1 MALAAHSMTA
11 RFKFAVLAVV
21 ILSLLT
27 YAAAEASMVRGFLA
41 VTLAVAGW
49 FFTESRPGRGLPRW
63 AVGVILSLIVLWA
76 AFSMW
81 QLQAIRVSP
90 FSGFLAAIIVLKCWD
105 RRQPV
110 DFAQI
115 LSISL
120 FLDIGSMVNSV
131 AFAVW
136 GLMVLSVPAFVY
148 SVILL
153 QVYTASVQCRHTDQH
168 QTAHA
173 TTTGTTWRDLHSIA
187 WSIILASLLISLM
200 VFVTL
205 PRGLGMSGLG
215 AFSRGRV
222 SRFTDT
228 VKLGQ
233 AGLISQSQSLVMEAS
248 VHADGIIDDLSGTLG
263 EIYLRGAVLDTYS
276 RGAWRASS
284 QPSLPV
290 PLIPNVVSRL
300 RDASFLGEHEPPPFA
315 RHATVEIVARA
326 STQSS
331 RAAFSLWRP
340 LSIATPQ
347 TGLDAR
353 LDPRSGALTIAGDSG
368 TIRYSIEC
376 EISQPFSSGD
386 WSRHIL
392 PDQFSNLR
400 DAASLTLTRAGLDP
414 SPLTRPVDRDLEAA
428 RAIES
433 ELKSTGSYT
442 LDILAP
448 PSGVDPIEWFVLG
461 DRTGHC
467 EYFASALAALCRS
480 VGIESRVIAGYL
492 VSERNPANN
501 AFVVRESNAHAWVE
515 VRIGHD
521 SWATLDATPTTTLAD
536 ILQPKGRVLAA
547 FDRWLDG
554 LNTWWATGFVGF
566 DQSTRQRLLTRGGF
580 LGRWL
585 TSISDYLSSLGSWG
599 LGIVLGGATLLAGV
613 IAWWLWRT
621 MVRRL
626 QGRRRRLAPAGH
638 GPEARLY
645 TRLLRLL
652 ERRGFMKESWDSAW
666 SLTRRLATTD
676 HTLAIEAGRVL
687 DVCAKAWFGHGAT
700 RDDHELAEQALVR
713 IDALTSSPRG
723 S

>member
-1 MALAAHSMTA
+1 MATAAHSMTA

-153 QVYTASVQCRHTDQH
+153 QVYTATVQCRLTETHP
-168 QTAHA
+168 TAH
-173 TTTGTTWRDLHSIA
+173 TTTGTPRRDLHAIA
-187 WSIILASLLISLM
+187 WTIILASLLISLA

-215 AFSRGRV
+215 ALSRGRV

-233 AGLISQSQSLVMEAS
+233 AGLISQSQSIVMEAN
-248 VHADGIIDDLSGTLG
+248 VRADGIIEDLSGALG

-276 RGAWRASS
+276 RGAWRASN

-315 RHATVEIVARA
+315 RHATVEILTRA
-326 STQSS
+326 STQES

-340 LSIATPQ
+340 LSLSTPQ
-347 TGLDAR
+347 PGLDAH
-353 LDPRSGALTIAGDSG
+353 LDARTGALTIAGDAGS
-368 TIRYSIEC
+368 IRYSVEC
-376 EISQPFSSGD
+376 EIAQPFSSGD
-386 WSRHIL
+386 WSRRVL
-392 PDQFSNLR
+392 PDQFARLYDTASSMLAR
-400 DAASLTLTRAGLDP
+400 AALDP
-414 SPLTRPVDRDLEAA
+414 NPLTRHVDQDLAAA

-433 ELKSTGSYT
+433 ELKASGSYT
-442 LDILAP
+442 LNILAP

-480 VGIESRVIAGYL
+480 AGIESRVIAGYL

-515 VRIGHD
+515 VRIGQD
-521 SWATLDATPTTTLAD
+521 TWATLDATPTTTLAD

-566 DQSTRQRLLTRGGF
+566 DQTTRQRLLTRGGF

-599 LGIVLGGATLLAGV
+599 LGIVLGIATLLAGV

-666 SLTRRLATTD
+666 SLTRRLGTTD
-676 HTLAIEAGRVL
+676 QTLALEAGRVL

-700 RDDHELAEQALVR
+700 RDDHALAEQALIR
-713 IDALTSSPRG
+713 IDAMTSSPRG

>member
-1 MALAAHSMTA
+1 MTPATMTMTA
-11 RFKFAVLAVV
+11 RFKTAVLAVV

-27 YAAAEASMVRGFLA
+27 YAAAEGSVIRGFLA
-41 VTLAVAGW
+41 VTLAIAGW
-49 FFTESRPGRGLPRW
+49 LYTESRPGRGLPRW
-63 AVGVILSLIVLWA
+63 AVGIILSLIVLWA

-153 QVYTASVQCRHTDQH
+153 QVYTASVQCRHNESH
-168 QTAHA
+168 TARPS
-173 TTTGTTWRDLHSIA
+173 TTGAPWRDLHTIA
-187 WSIILASLLISLM
+187 WSIILASLLISLA

-215 AFSRGRV
+215 ALSRGRV

-233 AGLISQSQSLVMEAS
+233 AGLISQSQSIVMEAN
-248 VHADGIIDDLSGTLG
+248 VRADGIIQDLGGTLG
-263 EIYLRGAVLDTYS
+263 EIYLRGAVLDTYT
-276 RGAWRASS
+276 RGAWRASN

-290 PLIPNVVSRL
+290 TLIPNVVSRL

-315 RHATVEIVARA
+315 RHATVEIFARA
-326 STQSS
+326 STQDS

-340 LSIATPQ
+340 LSLSTPQ
-347 TGLDAR
+347 TGLNAR
-353 LDPRSGALTIAGDSG
+353 LDARTGALTIAGDAGS
-368 TIRYSIEC
+368 IRYSVEC

-386 WSRHIL
+386 WSRRVL
-392 PDQFSNLR
+392 PDQFARLS
-400 DAASLTLTRAGLDP
+400 DTASHMLTRAGLDP
-414 SPLTRPVDRDLEAA
+414 SPLTRPVDRDLEGA

-433 ELKSTGSYT
+433 ELKATGSYT

-461 DRTGHC
+461 DRKGHC

-480 VGIESRVIAGYL
+480 AGIESRVIAGYL

-515 VRIGHD
+515 VRIGQD
-521 SWATLDATPTTTLAD
+521 TWATLDATPTTTLAD

-566 DQSTRQRLLTRGGF
+566 DQTTRQRLLTRGGF

-599 LGIVLGGATLLAGV
+599 LGLILGVCVLLAGV
-613 IAWWLWRT
+613 VAWWLWRT
-621 MVRRL
+621 MVKRL
-626 QGRRRRLAPAGH
+626 HGRRRRVAPAGH
-638 GPEARLY
+638 GHEARY
-645 TRLLRLL
+645 YARLLRLL
-652 ERRGFMKESWDSAW
+652 ERRGMIKESADSAW
-666 SLTRRLATTD
+666 NLARRLRATD
-676 HTLAIEAGRVL
+676 EPLALEALRVL
-687 DVCAKAWFGHGAT
+687 EVCAKAWFGHGTT
-700 RDDHELAEQALVR
+700 REDHSAAERALAR
-713 IDALTSSPRG
+713 IDALTTPPRRP
-723 S
+723 